1 MNENRK
7 EWSLKDRIVGEELNA
22 IHFVMDY
29 LQVFFNHKW
38 FNFYIWP
45 SLNVNNDIYEF
56 GQIDYRNKLCGF
68 IGKTVSDVYI
78 LEGDLLIIEFEKGDR
93 IQLNI
98 DSNNPEIV
106 AEIAIFWDEDENWA
120 VFD

>member
-1 MNENRK
+1 MNKNRK

-56 GQIDYRNKLCGF
+56 GQIDYRNKLCDF
-68 IGKTVSDVYI
+68 IGKIVSDVYI